1 METPRARAARFCAGW
16 GLRVPILQAPMAGA
30 SPPGLAA
37 AVANAGGLGGLGALT
52 SGPEAISAWGRQVR
66 SASNGAFQVNLW
78 VPDPPP
84 VRDAARE
91 EAARAALRAL
101 GPEPPEAGDGPWTE
115 DYAAQCAALLRLRPP
130 VASSIM
136 GLFEPG
142 FVAALKQS
150 GIRWIANAT
159 TLEEALAAEA
169 AGADA
174 VIAQGSEA
182 GGHRGSFA
190 AAEAGLRDLPLFA
203 LLPRLADALR
213 VPVIA
218 AGGIMDGRGIAAAL
232 ALGAS
237 AVQMGTAF
245 LRCPET
251 ALPAP
256 YARALAAATGEDTV
270 PTRAFSGRLA
280 RSIANDATRAFAGR
294 PAAPYPIQ
302 RHLSGPMRA
311 ASQAADDHARMQL
324 WAGQGVG
331 LGRAEPAAELV
342 ARVWAE
348 AESLLA

>member
-30 SPPGLAA
+30 SPPALAA
-37 AVANAGGLGGLGALT
+37 AVANAGGMGGLGALT
-52 SGPEAISAWGRQVR
+52 SGPDAMLAWGAAVR
-66 SASNGAFQVNLW
+66 AASNGAFQVNLW

-84 VRDAARE
+84 ARDPVRED
-91 EAARAALRAL
+91 AARAALRAL

-115 DYAAQCAALLRLRPP
+115 DYAAQCAALLRLCPA
-130 VASSIM
+130 VASSVM

-142 FVAALKQS
+142 FVAQLKAR
-150 GIRWIANAT
+150 GIRWVAAAT

-174 VIAQGSEA
+174 VAAQGSEA
-182 GGHRGSFA
+182 GGHRGSFEDA
-190 AAEAGLRDLPLFA
+190 AAGRRDLPLMA

-218 AGGIMDGRGIAAAL
+218 AGGIMDGRGVAAAL
-232 ALGAS
+232 CLGAS

-280 RSIANDATRAFAGR
+280 RSIANDATRAFESAR
-294 PAAPYPIQ
+294 PAPYPIQ
-302 RHLSGPMRA
+302 RHLAAPMRA
-311 ASQAADDHARMQL
+311 AAQAADDPGRMQL
-324 WAGQGVG
+324 WAGQGVA
-331 LGRAEPAAELV
+331 LGRAEPAGELV
-342 ARVWAE
+342 ARVWRE
-348 AESLLA
+348 AEVLLA